1 MVADSRIRH
10 IYHTSTNT
18 DTLMQDRPRISYVT
32 EGESP
37 CNRLIIAA
45 VERLSGQRRLQALYD
60 SLAHLE
66 LSGVEFWG
74 RALQALD
81 IGIDVRR
88 GDFSCLRQSGPTV
101 VVANHPFGVVD
112 GLALCHLTARE
123 RPDFKVILHKVLC
136 QDRRVADHVLPID
149 FDPGREAIKNNV
161 RSKRA
166 AQAVLEAGG
175 TVVIF
180 PAGGVANAER
190 FKRTAID
197 HDWKPLTTR
206 LIESSQA
213 SVLPVYFH
221 GQNSMLFQLSSWINP
236 ALRTGLLL
244 NEVRNKIGTKVSL
257 EVGELISYSELATLG
272 SGDSASDYLR
282 DAVYRLAPQFA

>member
-1 MVADSRIRH
+1 MPPDLPV
-10 IYHTSTNT
+10 
-18 DTLMQDRPRISYVT
+18 ISYVT
-32 EGESP
+32 EGEP
-37 CNRLIIAA
+37 ALTRFIIGA
-45 VERLSGQRRLQALYD
+45 VERMSGQRKLQALYD
-60 SLAHLE
+60 SLAHLD
-66 LSGVEFWG
+66 LTGVEFWG
-74 RALQALD
+74 RALEALE
-81 IGIDVRR
+81 IGIDVRP
-88 GDFSCLRQSGPTV
+88 GAFACLRDAGPTV

-112 GLALCHLTARE
+112 GLALCHLTAQE

-136 QDRRVADHVLPID
+136 QDHRVKEHVLPID

-161 RSKRA
+161 RTKRA
-166 AQAVLEAGG
+166 AQAALEAGG

-180 PAGGVANAER
+180 PAGGVANAEP

-197 HDWKPLTTR
+197 HDWKPLTSR

-244 NEVRNKIGTKVSL
+244 NEVRNKIGKNVSL
-257 EVGELISYSELATLG
+257 EVGKLISYSELASLESRDHT
-272 SGDSASDYLR
+272 SDYLR
-282 DAVYRLAPQFA
+282 EAVYRLGPGFA

>member
-1 MVADSRIRH
+1 MHSD
-10 IYHTSTNT
+10 
-18 DTLMQDRPRISYVT
+18 LPRISYVT
-32 EGESP
+32 EGEP
-37 CNRLIIAA
+37 ALTRLTIAA
-45 VERLSGQRRLQALYD
+45 VERLSGQRKLQALYD

-66 LSGVEFWG
+66 LTGVEFWG
-74 RALQALD
+74 RALQALN
-81 IGIDVRR
+81 IGIDVRQ
-88 GDFSCLRQSGPTV
+88 GSFACLRDAGPTV

-112 GLALCHLTARE
+112 GLALCHLTAQE

-136 QDRRVADHVLPID
+136 QDRRVSDHVLPID
-149 FDPGREAIKNNV
+149 FDPGREAIRNNV

-166 AQAVLEAGG
+166 AQAALEAGG

-180 PAGGVANAER
+180 PAGGVANAEP

-206 LIESSQA
+206 LIESAEA

-244 NEVRNKIGTKVSL
+244 NEVRNKVGKDVSL
-257 EVGELISYSELATLG
+257 EVGKLIPHSELASLG
-272 SGDSASDYLR
+272 SRDHTSDYLR
-282 DAVYRLAPQFA
+282 EAVYRLAPGFA